1 MKRRRF
7 LQGSAALLA
16 SLAAPRVHAQGS
28 KGKINLLVTTSPPD
42 INAHYFWW
50 ARENGFYRDAGVDIS
65 ISSIVADTTTVRG
78 LLAGEGD
85 VGWAGAGS
93 GMQAMAAGSQLRIVS
108 SFAPRLD
115 FLVLA
120 AKEIANLKALEGHP
134 FAVSQIG
141 AVSQTVSRLM
151 IERAGGDSSKVQW
164 LSVGSPPSRFQALT
178 TRRVHATVLTGSQ
191 GLAAL
196 RDPTLHVIGEA
207 VKDLPNFLY
216 SWEIAAAEPVKA
228 KPDAFKAFISAT
240 SRGAAWG
247 MANTADAARI
257 SQKLLPN
264 VPPEDVARVIE
275 NYAKIRYFDPSGVL
289 RPQDWDYT
297 VDVMMKNGDLAKPLK
312 YADYVVTDFVKA
324 LPANKQ

>member
-7 LQGSAALLA
+7 LQGSAALVA
-16 SLAAPRVHAQGS
+16 SLAAPRVHAQS
-28 KGKINLLVTTSPPD
+28 RGKIDLLVTTSPPD
-42 INAHYFWW
+42 VNAHYFWW
-50 ARENGFYRDAGVDIS
+50 TRENGFYRDAGIDIS
-65 ISSIVADTTTVRG
+65 MRSIVADTTTVRG

-120 AKEIANLKALEGHP
+120 SKEVANLKALEGRA
-134 FAVSQIG
+134 FAVSQVG
-141 AVSQTVSRLM
+141 AVSQVVSRLM

-164 LSVGSPPSRFQALT
+164 LGVGSPPSRFQALS
-178 TRRVHATVLTGSQ
+178 TRRVDATVLTGLQ
-191 GLAAL
+191 ALNAL
-196 RDPTLHVIGEA
+196 RDPSLHVIGEA
-207 VKDLPNFLY
+207 VGDLPNFLY
-216 SWEIAAAEPVKA
+216 SWEIAPAEAINA
-228 KPDAFKAFISAT
+228 KPDAFKAFVAAT
-240 SRGAAWG
+240 SRGIAWA
-247 MANTADAARI
+247 MEHTADAARI

-264 VPPEDVARVIE
+264 AAPADVAHVIE

-297 VDVMMKNGDLAKPLK
+297 VDVMMKNGDLAKPLN

-324 LPANKQ
+324 LPATR